1 MSAKGIFVDPTKIKA
16 INELKALKSVTEIR
30 SFLCLA
36 RYYRRF
42 IEGFSRLTVS
52 LSTLTRNGK
61 KYEWIEKH
69 EMNGLKNTKR
79 ALKKITKI
87 SLNNRIDSHNPTKWR
102 GISYL

>member
-42 IEGFSRLTVS
+42 IDGFSRLTVS

-61 KYEWIEKH
+61 KHEWTEKYEESSKK
-69 EMNGLKNTKR
+69 KN
-79 ALKKITKI
+79 
-87 SLNNRIDSHNPTKWR
+87 
-102 GISYL
+102 